1 MTAQMFIG
9 VDDTDVEG
17 SPGTG
22 RVARGLAD
30 HLEALGLGMSLGV
43 TRHQLL
49 VDPRI
54 PYTSHNSSL
63 CIGLE
68 STAETGTVA
77 EASRDYLE
85 ACAVEGADPG
95 LCVAG
100 DKAVTSRMQGFG
112 QAAKV
117 RVLTVEDALK
127 AVSGSGVVL
136 ASIAGGPEGV
146 IGALAAV
153 GLRAQGN
160 DGRYVDLPGIREVL
174 GVVTVQHLMEMTAVA
189 AVLDDHNRPLAGEE
203 LIDSQGWVRPTLV
216 GGVPV
221 LKVQRDLSGG
231 ERWVPYERRN
241 RNSSTHR

>member
-30 HLEALGLGMSLGV
+30 HLGALGLGMSLGV

-68 STAETGTVA
+68 STAEIGAVA
-77 EASRDYLE
+77 KAAREYLE

-95 LCVAG
+95 LCVAE
-100 DKAVTSRMQGFG
+100 DKAVTSRMQRFG
-112 QAAKV
+112 QEAKV
-117 RVLTVEDALK
+117 SVLAVEDALK
-127 AVSGSGVVL
+127 AVLGSGVVL

-153 GLRAQGN
+153 GLRAHGN
-160 DGRYVDLPGIREVL
+160 DGRFVDLPGIREVG
-174 GVVTVQHLMEMTAVA
+174 GVVTVQHLMKMTAVV
-189 AVLDDHNRPLAGEE
+189 AVVDDHNQPLAGDE
-203 LIDSQGWVRPTLV
+203 LIDSQDWLRASLV

-221 LKVQRDLSGG
+221 LKVQQDLSGG
-231 ERWVPYERRN
+231 ERWVSYERRN
-241 RNSSTHR
+241 RNSSTHH